1 MTLSIKLRDD
11 LSFPETVNASFS
23 VKNPILDIAAR
34 FWEKDR
40 YQAFQICYRAM
51 RKIDDLVDNLKI
63 MSKEIPKNESLQ
75 VKTHITNWLDSL
87 KTKKSCDSSQAQLI
101 EICDRFCIPVWPWE
115 QFTKAM
121 LYDLENDGYSTFI
134 DFLRYSEGAAVA
146 PASIFVHLCGLN
158 FENHQCNLPCFN
170 IREAARPLAIFSYL
184 VHSIRDLQDDNQ
196 SGLNYFAADLMNE
209 RGLTKSDLKQIANGG
224 PISHS
229 FRDLISLYV
238 RLSRFYQNKALIT
251 FEDILPRLEPRYRL
265 SLLLIHDLYMQIL
278 DRVDVQS
285 GNFNFREIN
294 PPPEAIRK
302 QIRRTISN
310 FE

>member
-1 MTLSIKLRDD
+1 MTISIKLRDD

-63 MSKEIPKNESLQ
+63 MSKEIPINESFQ

-87 KTKKSCDSSQAQLI
+87 KTKKPSDSSQAQLV
-101 EICDRFCIPVWPWE
+101 EICDRFRIPVWPWE

-158 FENHQCNLPCFN
+158 FENHQCKLPCFN
-170 IREAARPLAIFSYL
+170 IRKAARPLAIFSYL
-184 VHSIRDLQDDNQ
+184 VHIIRDFQVDNQ
-196 SGLNYFAADLMNE
+196 FGLNYFAADLLSE
-209 RGLTKSDLKQIANGG
+209 RGLTKSDLRQIAKGG
-224 PISHS
+224 PISNS
-229 FRDLISLYV
+229 FRDLITFYV
-238 RLSRFYQNKALIT
+238 RLSRFYQEKALKT
-251 FEDILPRLEPRYRL
+251 FEDILPQLESRYRL
-265 SLLLIHDLYMQIL
+265 SLLLIHDLYLQIL

-285 GNFNFREIN
+285 GNFTFKEVN
-294 PPPEAIRK
+294 PPPEALRK